1 VNLCGRTALV
11 TGSSRGIGRAIAT
24 ELAKCGAN
32 VVINYLEH
40 QDQAFELC
48 QELQAL
54 GHGIEVLQGDASDR
68 EQAANLVDTVI
79 ERFGQIDVLANNAGI
94 TRDRTLSKIS
104 FEEWDRVIE
113 VNLTGTFNY
122 TKLVVPHMINSGG
135 GSIINIA
142 SVVAQTGAFGQTNYA
157 AAKAG
162 IVGLTKSCALELAR
176 YGIRVNAVCPGFVDT
191 DMVRAIPPEIR
202 EGIRQRIP
210 LGRFGKPEE
219 IARCVRFLA
228 TEAEYLTGQCINV
241 NGGLFM

>member
-40 QDQAFELC
+40 QGQAFDLS

-54 GHGIEVLQGDASDR
+54 GHGIEVLQGDVSDR
-68 EQAANLVDTVI
+68 EQAANLIATVI

-113 VNLTGTFNY
+113 VNLTGAFNY
-122 TKLVVPHMINSGG
+122 TKLVVPHMISSGG

-142 SVVAQTGAFGQTNYA
+142 SVIAQTGAIGQTNYA

-202 EGIRQRIP
+202 EGIQQRIP

-228 TEAEYLTGQCINV
+228 TEAEYITGQCINV